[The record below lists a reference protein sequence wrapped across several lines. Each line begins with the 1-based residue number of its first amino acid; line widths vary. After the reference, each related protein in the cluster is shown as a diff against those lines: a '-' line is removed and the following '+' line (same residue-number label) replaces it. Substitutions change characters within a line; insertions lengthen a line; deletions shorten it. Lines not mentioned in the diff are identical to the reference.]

1 MRLRLVDRL
10 VLKELLGA
18 CGFGLGL
25 FTVLFVS
32 AEIVVGVGRLLLEA
46 GGGTTLLA
54 VYLAN
59 RLPQI
64 LVLTL
69 PMAVLLGTL
78 LTFGRLSSQRE
89 LTALRICGYRFLRVA
104 LPALACGLAASGV
117 SLALNQWVVPST
129 MARANDIL
137 FQGVKSSHVL
147 RGLAS
152 APQVL
157 SSGEVLLLCARSL
170 DPRQGEMEGVFLHY
184 FFEGRRRREIYAD
197 RARWTGEVWMLENMR
212 WVEFDR
218 NRELGVEMRARQ
230 AWTPL
235 PALESPGSPADLARK
250 DPAPDELS
258 PSQLFAR
265 AGRLRSRGATAEDER
280 QAARLEVL
288 GHQKLALPLACFVFA
303 GFGVP
308 LGVQPYRTGAS
319 TGFGLSLLF
328 ILVYYALMT
337 TGLLLAQSAGLAPAL
352 GAWLPNLFF
361 VVVAVYLL
369 RERELG

>member
-10 VLKELLGA
+10 VLGELLGA
-18 CGFGLGL
+18 FGFGLGL

-32 AEIVVGVGRLLLEA
+32 AEIVVGVGRRLLESGA
-46 GGGTTLLA
+46 GTELLA
-54 VYLAN
+54 VYLVN

-69 PMAVLLGTL
+69 PMAVLLAAL

-89 LTALRICGYRFLRVA
+89 LTALRTCGYRFLRVA
-104 LPALACGLAASGV
+104 CPALACGVLASGV
-117 SLALNQWVVPST
+117 SLALNQWVVPPT
-129 MARANDIL
+129 MARANEIL
-137 FQGVKSSHVL
+137 FQGVRSGHVL

-157 SSGEVLLLCARSL
+157 ASGEILVLCAGSL
-170 DPRQGEMEGVFLHY
+170 DPLRGEMQGVFLHY
-184 FFEGRRRREIYAD
+184 FYEEGRRREIYAD
-197 RARWTGEVWMLENMR
+197 RARWTGQVWMLENMR
-212 WVEFDR
+212 WVEFER
-218 NRELGVEMRARQ
+218 NRELGVELLARQ

-235 PALESPGSPADLARK
+235 PALESPGAPQDLARK
-250 DPAPDELS
+250 EPPPSEQG
-258 PSQLFAR
+258 PSQLFERAR
-265 AGRLRSRGATAEDER
+265 RLRKGPGTQEDLR

-288 GHQKLALPLACFVFA
+288 AHQKVALPLACLVFA

-319 TGFGLSLLF
+319 TGLGLSLLF

-337 TGLLLAQSAGLAPAL
+337 TGLFLAERTGLSPVL
-352 GAWLPNLFF
+352 SAWLPNLFF
-361 VVVAVYLL
+361 AVVAFCLL
-369 RERELG
+369 RSRERA